1 MRYLERDQRL
11 SLEINAEKWPP
22 DRIVEG
28 RALSIEPSWFRYRL
42 DDLTGSFRYLD
53 GQLQLENLQ
62 AVHNRTHLSG
72 EAACQVG
79 EDGACK
85 LEFTRLAADRIEVDQ
100 DLIAAL
106 PERMGAALSRL
117 SLAGPLNLIGRL
129 GIAVPRQ
136 ADSPPELNW
145 DLSLDLENG
154 QIATATPIEH
164 IHGSVRLIGGSGA
177 GGVDCRGEVL
187 VDSAIVRGV
196 QLTQIEGPF
205 WTNGERLVFGS
216 AADLDATGRR
226 GLRQLS
232 AKVFN
237 GQLTAGGEAEL
248 VGDGRF
254 HVATNLERADL
265 SEIARQLAPQQRGLS
280 GKVFASAGVSGT
292 NQGLHT
298 WRGGGQVR
306 LRDADIYE
314 LPVMIALLKL
324 LSVQRADRTA
334 FTTSDIDFRIEGDD
348 LAFER
353 IDFSGDAISLKGKG
367 RMNGQRE
374 IDLKFH
380 PLMGR
385 EERFIPL
392 VRPLVGETG
401 RQFMLIEVTG
411 SLDAPQVKRTVFPK
425 LDEQLEQL
433 FPELAREELIEPAK
447 PLLSLPQA
455 TLERLKLLPKR

>member
-1 MRYLERDQRL
+1 MR
-11 SLEINAEKWPP
+11 WP
-22 DRIVEG
+22 
-28 RALSIEPSWFRYRL
+28 
-42 DDLTGSFRYLD
+42 
-53 GQLQLENLQ
+53 Q
-62 AVHNRTHLSG
+62 
-72 EAACQVG
+72 
-79 EDGACK
+79 
-85 LEFTRLAADRIEVDQ
+85 
-100 DLIAAL
+100 
-106 PERMGAALSRL
+106 
-117 SLAGPLNLIGRL
+117 GP
-129 GIAVPRQ
+129 
-136 ADSPPELNW
+136 
-145 DLSLDLENG
+145 
-154 QIATATPIEH
+154 
-164 IHGSVRLIGGSGA
+164 
-177 GGVDCRGEVL
+177 
-187 VDSAIVRGV
+187 
-196 QLTQIEGPF
+196 
-205 WTNGERLVFGS
+205 
-216 AADLDATGRR
+216 
-226 GLRQLS
+226 RQLS

-385 EERFIPL
+385 EERFI
-392 VRPLVGETG
+392 RSFG
-401 RQFMLIEVTG
+401 R
-411 SLDAPQVKRTVFPK
+411 SLAKRAGIHADRSHRLAGRARKWKRTVFPK